1 MRTARAAALG
11 GRARPEARWGC
22 YTEDAMVGL
31 AVHRAVRAA
40 QLGVLFVALNER
52 IVDVQVRGRVR
63 LLRLGC
69 EG

>member
-1 MRTARAAALG
+1 
-11 GRARPEARWGC
+11 
-22 YTEDAMVGL
+22 MVGL

-63 LLRLGC
+63 LLRLGLWLGSVRVRVSVRLGC
-69 EG
+69 WP

>member
-1 MRTARAAALG
+1 
-11 GRARPEARWGC
+11 
-22 YTEDAMVGL
+22 MVGL